1 MENNINKNISKLEFT
16 NSIQNSIEYKEYELI
31 KENYKKN
38 TIVYPFTNSLS
49 IKL

>member
-1 MENNINKNISKLEFT
+1 MENNINKKISKFEFT

-38 TIVYPFTNSLS
+38 TIIMSLHKFF
-49 IKL
+49 IY